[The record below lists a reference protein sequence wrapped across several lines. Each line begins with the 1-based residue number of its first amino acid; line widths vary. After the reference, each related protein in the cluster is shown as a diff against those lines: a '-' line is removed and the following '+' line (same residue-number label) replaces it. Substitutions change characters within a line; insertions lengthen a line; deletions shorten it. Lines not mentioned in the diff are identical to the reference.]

1 MLQILYVGHTAVE
14 ILLCV
19 SGLSIVFSLL
29 AFCRRRNETNE
40 SEHLMHAV
48 AEDMW
53 NMLMTIMVMDE
64 MFMAYGI
71 GC

>member
-29 AFCRRRNETNE
+29 AFRRRRNEANE